1 MAALGSHLLNFG
13 QAEVRRRFGKNCKQV
28 CFFAHLA
35 LTLQHKSIF
44 ERILDTDPL
53 PTPSL
58 TVNLSILLQRV
69 IEFHAP
75 DSWLSWALI
84 VGVALLCLCMSAFV
98 SGSEIAFFGLTPQ
111 DIEELEE
118 NQDDDNHSKA
128 FNLISQSER
137 LLATIL
143 ISNNLVNVTLVIL
156 LSFAI
161 SQTVVFNS
169 PVVDFLLQTVFLTFL
184 LLLFGEIFPKLV
196 AKGRKKKWALFAAGP
211 LTVVYNIVGPLA
223 KLMAR
228 STTLVN
234 RVITKRADS
243 ISTDELSQALEI
255 SDVKSEQDK
264 EMLEGILSFGEKEVS
279 EIMVSRIPVY
289 DRTQDNIQGV
299 LYSKDLI
306 PYIGKRDDSFKW
318 QNLLRPAFFIPE
330 SKMIDDLLED
340 FRRKKTHIAIVVD
353 EYGCTQ
359 GIVTLEDI
367 LEEIVGNIMDEY
379 DDDVEHIEEKGD
391 DEYIVEG
398 KTPLEELEKLLNVSF
413 DDETFETLNGFMIAR
428 MDRIP
433 EPNDQFEVDYR
444 GYNFKIL
451 SVENKMIQ
459 SVLVTKL

>member
-1 MAALGSHLLNFG
+1 
-13 QAEVRRRFGKNCKQV
+13 
-28 CFFAHLA
+28 
-35 LTLQHKSIF
+35 
-44 ERILDTDPL
+44 
-53 PTPSL
+53 
-58 TVNLSILLQRV
+58 
-69 IEFHAP
+69 
-75 DSWLSWALI
+75 
-84 VGVALLCLCMSAFV
+84 MSAFV

-196 AKGRKKKWALFAAGP
+196 AKGRKMKWALFAASP
-211 LTVVYNIVGPLA
+211 LTAIFNFVGPLA

-234 RVITKRADS
+234 RIITKRADS

-279 EIMVSRIPVY
+279 EIMVSRIDVTDIEYNYSWSEVVDTILQSGFSRIPVY
-289 DRTQDNIQGV
+289 DKTQDNIKGV

-306 PYIGKRDDSFKW
+306 PHIGKRDDSFKW
-318 QNLLRPAFFIPE
+318 QSLLRPAFFIPE

-367 LEEIVGNIMDEY
+367 LEEIVGDIDDEY
-379 DDDVEHIEEKGD
+379 DEEDKLYQQLSEDTYVFEAKISLSDFCRVTGVEEEEFGEIGEVETLAGLILSLKGD
-391 DEYIVEG
+391 FPTKNESVVG
-398 KTPLEELEKLLNVSF
+398 GRCRFLVLE
-413 DDETFETLNGFMIAR
+413 IR
-428 MDRIP
+428 RHRI
-433 EPNDQFEVDYR
+433 
-444 GYNFKIL
+444 I
-451 SVENKMIQ
+451 SVRVKVMSEIQ
-459 SVLVTKL
+459 SDASNPED

>member
-1 MAALGSHLLNFG
+1 
-13 QAEVRRRFGKNCKQV
+13 
-28 CFFAHLA
+28 
-35 LTLQHKSIF
+35 
-44 ERILDTDPL
+44 
-53 PTPSL
+53 
-58 TVNLSILLQRV
+58 
-69 IEFHAP
+69 
-75 DSWLSWALI
+75 
-84 VGVALLCLCMSAFV
+84 MSAFV

-279 EIMVSRIPVY
+279 EIMVSRIDVTDIDWNSSWSEVVETILQSGFSRIPVY
-289 DRTQDNIQGV
+289 DKTQDNIKGV
-299 LYSKDLI
+299 LYVKDLI
-306 PYIGKRDDSFKW
+306 PYIHNDDSFEW
-318 QNLLRPAFFIPE
+318 VSLLRQPYYIPAHKKIN
-330 SKMIDDLLED
+330 DLLED
-340 FRRKKTHIAIVVD
+340 FQTNKVHMAIVVD
-353 EYGCTQ
+353 EYGSTL
-359 GIVTLEDI
+359 GLVSLEDI
-367 LEEIVGNIMDEY
+367 IEEIVGEISDESDNDEKLY
-379 DDDVEHIEEKGD
+379 TLLAPNTYLFEGKCHIVDFERILDLDEDTFSDLRGDAETLAGLMLELKRDFPRKGD
-391 DEYIVEG
+391 TFTAHQLRFTVSAMENHRIDKIKVE
-398 KTPLEELEKLLNVSF
+398 
-413 DDETFETLNGFMIAR
+413 
-428 MDRIP
+428 
-433 EPNDQFEVDYR
+433 
-444 GYNFKIL
+444 
-451 SVENKMIQ
+451 
-459 SVLVTKL
+459 VL

>member
-1 MAALGSHLLNFG
+1 
-13 QAEVRRRFGKNCKQV
+13 
-28 CFFAHLA
+28 
-35 LTLQHKSIF
+35 
-44 ERILDTDPL
+44 
-53 PTPSL
+53 
-58 TVNLSILLQRV
+58 
-69 IEFHAP
+69 
-75 DSWLSWALI
+75 
-84 VGVALLCLCMSAFV
+84 MSAFV

-169 PVVDFLLQTVFLTFL
+169 PMVDFLLQTVFLTFL

-211 LTVVYNIVGPLA
+211 LTVIYNIVGPLA

-279 EIMVSRIPVY
+279 EIMVSRIDVTDIDWNSSWSEVVETILQSGFSRIPVY
-289 DRTQDNIQGV
+289 DKTQDNIKGV

-367 LEEIVGNIMDEY
+367 LEEIVGDIDDEY
-379 DDDVEHIEEKGD
+379 DEEDKLYQQLSEDTYVFEAKISLSDFCRVTGVEEEEFGEIGEVETLAGLILSLKGD
-391 DEYIVEG
+391 FPTKNESVVG
-398 KTPLEELEKLLNVSF
+398 GRCRFLVLE
-413 DDETFETLNGFMIAR
+413 IR
-428 MDRIP
+428 RHRI
-433 EPNDQFEVDYR
+433 
-444 GYNFKIL
+444 I
-451 SVENKMIQ
+451 SVRVKVMSEIQ
-459 SVLVTKL
+459 SDASNPED

>member
-1 MAALGSHLLNFG
+1 
-13 QAEVRRRFGKNCKQV
+13 
-28 CFFAHLA
+28 
-35 LTLQHKSIF
+35 
-44 ERILDTDPL
+44 
-53 PTPSL
+53 
-58 TVNLSILLQRV
+58 
-69 IEFHAP
+69 
-75 DSWLSWALI
+75 
-84 VGVALLCLCMSAFV
+84 MSAFV

-137 LLATIL
+137 LLATIH

-279 EIMVSRIPVY
+279 EIMVSRIDVTDIDWNSSWSEVVETILQSGSSRIPVY
-289 DRTQDNIQGV
+289 DKTQDNIKGV

-359 GIVTLEDI
+359 GIVTLDDI
-367 LEEIVGNIMDEY
+367 LEEIVGDIDDEY
-379 DDDVEHIEEKGD
+379 DEEDKLYQQLSEDTYVFEAKISLSDFCRVTGGEEEEFGEIGEVETLAGLILSLKGD
-391 DEYIVEG
+391 FPTKNESVVG
-398 KTPLEELEKLLNVSF
+398 GRCRFLVLE
-413 DDETFETLNGFMIAR
+413 IR
-428 MDRIP
+428 RHRI
-433 EPNDQFEVDYR
+433 
-444 GYNFKIL
+444 I
-451 SVENKMIQ
+451 SVRVKVMSEIQ
-459 SVLVTKL
+459 SDASNPED

>member
-1 MAALGSHLLNFG
+1 
-13 QAEVRRRFGKNCKQV
+13 
-28 CFFAHLA
+28 
-35 LTLQHKSIF
+35 
-44 ERILDTDPL
+44 
-53 PTPSL
+53 
-58 TVNLSILLQRV
+58 
-69 IEFHAP
+69 
-75 DSWLSWALI
+75 
-84 VGVALLCLCMSAFV
+84 MSAFV

-279 EIMVSRIPVY
+279 EIMVSRIDVTDIDWNSSWSEVVETILQSGFSRIPVY
-289 DRTQDNIQGV
+289 DKTQDNIKGV

-367 LEEIVGNIMDEY
+367 LEEIVGDIDDEY
-379 DDDVEHIEEKGD
+379 DEEDKLYQQLSEDTYVFEAKISLSDFCRVTGVEEEEFGEIGEVETLAGLILSLKGD
-391 DEYIVEG
+391 FPTKNE
-398 KTPLEELEKLLNVSF
+398 
-413 DDETFETLNGFMIAR
+413 
-428 MDRIP
+428 
-433 EPNDQFEVDYR
+433 
-444 GYNFKIL
+444 
-451 SVENKMIQ
+451 SV
-459 SVLVTKL
+459 VGGR

>member
-1 MAALGSHLLNFG
+1 
-13 QAEVRRRFGKNCKQV
+13 
-28 CFFAHLA
+28 
-35 LTLQHKSIF
+35 
-44 ERILDTDPL
+44 
-53 PTPSL
+53 
-58 TVNLSILLQRV
+58 
-69 IEFHAP
+69 
-75 DSWLSWALI
+75 
-84 VGVALLCLCMSAFV
+84 MSAFV

-279 EIMVSRIPVY
+279 EIMVSRIDVTDIDWNSSWSEVVETILQSGFSRIPVY
-289 DRTQDNIQGV
+289 DKTQDNIKGV

-318 QNLLRPAFFIPE
+318 QTLLRPAFFIPE

-367 LEEIVGNIMDEY
+367 LEEIVGDIDDEY
-379 DDDVEHIEEKGD
+379 DEEDKLYQQLSEDTYVFEAKISLSDFCRVTGVEEEEFGEIGEVETLAGLILSLKGD
-391 DEYIVEG
+391 FPTKNESVVG
-398 KTPLEELEKLLNVSF
+398 GRCRFLVLE
-413 DDETFETLNGFMIAR
+413 IR
-428 MDRIP
+428 RHRI
-433 EPNDQFEVDYR
+433 
-444 GYNFKIL
+444 I
-451 SVENKMIQ
+451 SVRVKVMSEIQ
-459 SVLVTKL
+459 SDASNPED

>member
-1 MAALGSHLLNFG
+1 
-13 QAEVRRRFGKNCKQV
+13 
-28 CFFAHLA
+28 
-35 LTLQHKSIF
+35 
-44 ERILDTDPL
+44 
-53 PTPSL
+53 
-58 TVNLSILLQRV
+58 
-69 IEFHAP
+69 
-75 DSWLSWALI
+75 
-84 VGVALLCLCMSAFV
+84 MSAFV

-118 NQDDDNHSKA
+118 NRDDDNHSKA

-279 EIMVSRIPVY
+279 EIMVSRIDVTDIDWNSSWSEVVETILQSGFSRIPVY
-289 DRTQDNIQGV
+289 DKTQDNIKGV

-367 LEEIVGNIMDEY
+367 LEEIVGDIDDEY
-379 DDDVEHIEEKGD
+379 DEEDKLYQQLSEDTYVFEAKISLSDFCRVTGVEEEEFGEIGEVETLAGLILSLKGD
-391 DEYIVEG
+391 FPTKNESVVG
-398 KTPLEELEKLLNVSF
+398 GRCRFLVLE
-413 DDETFETLNGFMIAR
+413 IR
-428 MDRIP
+428 RHRI
-433 EPNDQFEVDYR
+433 
-444 GYNFKIL
+444 I
-451 SVENKMIQ
+451 SVRVKVMSEIQ
-459 SVLVTKL
+459 SDASNPED